1 MKTASPKPGDLWR
14 SRRAGT
20 PVRIL
25 EAARGYVRYEVAGQV
40 APKRGT
46 AAEKSVRR
54 GNFLSQ
60 YEPDAGTGEHRV
72 AVTKLRWALRDW
84 PDSLEF
90 RVKGDWLCIVTDD
103 GQELERIAMI
113 DVED

>member
-1 MKTASPKPGDLWR
+1 MKAASPKPGDLWR

-20 PVRIL
+20 PVRVL
-25 EAARGYVRYEVAGQV
+25 EAARGRVRYETIRTGAGHD
-40 APKRGT
+40 
-46 AAEKSVRR
+46 VRR
-54 GNFLSQ
+54 GSFLSQ
-60 YEPDAGTGEHRV
+60 YEPDAGTEEHRV